1 MGFFDIF
8 NTPFLFSVLIIIMF
22 FCLMFLYF
30 SNKITEQDHKLL
42 AMSNLISLLAQQN
55 QESYENYANMVRESQ
70 TCKNEIVN
78 VLDNKLINISDSSL
92 DNNLINVSDEEKSN
106 NSSEYDNS
114 SDEDED
120 ETEDEEEQIYLSD
133 EDIIELTNKEQ
144 TDDNIKTIFIE
155 EKVFDTEYEYSE
167 NEFAEQELSNES
179 QVLYEEF
186 LSELKEELFVEELKE
201 ELNSDVK
208 TNLEEELNIEELTNN
223 VKEDNSMILKS
234 MNLGETDDALTE
246 YKKLPTSKLREII
259 VNKGIVSDAS
269 KFKKNEI
276 LKLLCPE

>member
-1 MGFFDIF
+1 M
-8 NTPFLFSVLIIIMF
+8 
-22 FCLMFLYF
+22 
-30 SNKITEQDHKLL
+30 
-42 AMSNLISLLAQQN
+42 
-55 QESYENYANMVRESQ
+55 
-70 TCKNEIVN
+70 
-78 VLDNKLINISDSSL
+78 INISDSSL

-186 LSELKEELFVEELKE
+186 LSELKEELLVEELKE

-223 VKEDNSMILKS
+223 VKEDNSIILKS